1 MADSSAK
8 HSFTVDSSHIIPH
21 GKLLEG
27 TTYDERTDTL
37 YYIDIPAGSIF
48 VSPTAA
54 NKPLGVP
61 KSYVVSSS
69 VGVIGLTS
77 DPNKLICGVEDGIS
91 ILDLATGTVESIK
104 TFPNGNVVDGWQLRS
119 NDGSVAPD
127 GSFWVGTMDDTE
139 KVSLGSM
146 WFLKNKDSQLKELW
160 SGAGIP
166 NGINWDT
173 ARNVVYWTDSIEG
186 TIYKYD
192 FDPKTF
198 EIKLDSKAP
207 WFFGRGI
214 PDGSCIDKDGNLYVA
229 LWGGNKIVRV
239 TPDCVIDMEWKFP
252 SKNITCCA
260 FGDKD
265 FKTLYV
271 TSADLG
277 DDDEPDVNDNGAAV
291 YRIDVS
297 DLNIQGMPKSKFIL

>member
-1 MADSSAK
+1 MAGP
-8 HSFTVDSSHIIPH
+8 SFTVNSSHIIPH

-27 TTYDERTDTL
+27 ITYDERTDTL
-37 YYIDIPAGSIF
+37 YYIDIPAGSVF
-48 VSPTAA
+48 VSPNAA

-61 KSYVVSSS
+61 NSYVVSAS

-91 ILDLATGTVESIK
+91 VLDLATGEVENVRE
-104 TFPNGNVVDGWQLRS
+104 FPNGNIAKGKKLRS

-127 GSFWVGTMDDTE
+127 GSFWVGTMDDSE
-139 KVSLGSM
+139 EESLGSM
-146 WFLKNKDSQLKELW
+146 WLLKNKESELKELW

-166 NGINWDT
+166 NGINWDLS
-173 ARNVVYWTDSIEG
+173 RNIVYWTDSFKE
-186 TIYKYD
+186 TIYKYNYN
-192 FDPKTF
+192 PETA
-198 EIKLDSKAP
+198 EIDLDSKTP
-207 WFFGRGI
+207 WFSGVST

-229 LWGGNKIVRV
+229 LWGSNKVVRV
-239 TPDCVIDMEWKFP
+239 TPECKVDMEWKFP
-252 SKNITCCA
+252 SKNMTCCA

-277 DDDEPDVNDNGAAV
+277 EDDEPDTNDNGAAV
-291 YRIDVS
+291 YRIDLA
-297 DLNIQGMPKSKFIL
+297 DLNIQGVPKNKFIV